1 MKTDLMIDQVV
12 VLWQTGAI
20 VASIELGGIGPA
32 YEQAI
37 QNFLFKI
44 LSYLVEFKISPAGL
58 SDKENYSKTYNE
70 ICEKLSSEEDLSGAM
85 FCAAKNLAYQFY
97 VKSYRVVMAECP
109 QDRIIQVMRCRIIK

>member
-12 VLWQTGAI
+12 VLWQAGQI

-44 LSYLVEFKISPAGL
+44 LSYLVEFKISPSSL
-58 SDKENYSKTYNE
+58 SDRKNYSKTYNE

-85 FCAAKNLAYQFY
+85 FFAAKNLAYQFY

-109 QDRIIQVMRCRIIK
+109 NDRIIQVTKCKIVQ